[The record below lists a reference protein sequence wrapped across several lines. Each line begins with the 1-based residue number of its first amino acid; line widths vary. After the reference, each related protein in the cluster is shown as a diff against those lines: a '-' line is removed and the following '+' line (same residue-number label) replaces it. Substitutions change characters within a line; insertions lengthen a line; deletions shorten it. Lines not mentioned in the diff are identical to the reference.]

1 MSDETK
7 PKHLGRLTLDTVK
20 SLSNLKKPYDK
31 QVVDKTIKS
40 TPQLDVMET
49 KVLEM
54 PELNML
60 DLSYD
65 QIKALTDEELVKL
78 LSGEGHAGFI
88 REPTIQLIS
97 NELLGRQIKE
107 SSKHHWTTVPAFIL
121 LIVTLILT
129 TLTSLKPISDFYS
142 EVFNGKND
150 HTNKGEQ
157 IKENSKP

>member
-1 MSDETK
+1 
-7 PKHLGRLTLDTVK
+7 
-20 SLSNLKKPYDK
+20 
-31 QVVDKTIKS
+31 
-40 TPQLDVMET
+40 
-49 KVLEM
+49 
-54 PELNML
+54 
-60 DLSYD
+60 
-65 QIKALTDEELVKL
+65 
-78 LSGEGHAGFI
+78 
-88 REPTIQLIS
+88 LIS
-97 NELLGRQIKE
+97 NELLMRQIKE